1 MKALL
6 CATAFFALLGSLK
19 LHGEDPHQAGLRPPP
34 GAVVETIVF
43 LRHGEK
49 PEKEIGQLNC
59 QGLNRALALP
69 RVLTSKFGRPD
80 FLFAPAT
87 TRLSKFGGGA
97 GPNYLRPLA
106 TIEPTAIE
114 LGMPVDT
121 DFSYSNIDDFRS
133 ELTQPKYQKA
143 LIFVAWEHFELAKLV
158 RKLVS
163 EFHGDPSQVPNWQ
176 GNDFDSLYVVR
187 ITGSGSTRSIS
198 FTQDHEGLLNLTNDC
213 PDADPG
219 SANGSAP
226 PK

>member
-1 MKALL
+1 MKALPY
-6 CATAFFALLGSLK
+6 AAAFLALLGSLK
-19 LHGEDPHQAGLRPPP
+19 LHGEDPQQPGLRTSPET
-34 GAVVETIVF
+34 AVETIVF

-87 TRLSKFGGGA
+87 TRLSKLGGV

-121 DFSYSNIDDFRS
+121 DFSFSNIDGLRS

-143 LIFVAWEHFELAKLV
+143 LIFVAWEHNELAKVV

-163 EFHGDPSQVPNWQ
+163 EFHGDPSQVPSWQ

-187 ITGSGSTRSIS
+187 ITGPGPIRSIS
-198 FTQDHEGLLNLTNDC
+198 FTQDHEGLSNLSNDC
-213 PDADPG
+213 PDAVPH
-219 SANGSAP
+219 
-226 PK
+226 

>member
-1 MKALL
+1 MKALPY
-6 CATAFFALLGSLK
+6 AAAFLALFGSLK
-19 LHGEDPHQAGLRPPP
+19 LQAEDPQQPGLQTPP
-34 GAVVETIVF
+34 GAAVETIVF

-49 PEKEIGQLNC
+49 PDKEIGQLNC
-59 QGLNRALALP
+59 LGLNRALALP
-69 RVLTSKFGRPD
+69 RVLIAKFGRPD

-121 DFSYSNIDDFRS
+121 DFSYSDIDGLRS

-163 EFHGDPSQVPNWQ
+163 EFHGD
-176 GNDFDSLYVVR
+176 
-187 ITGSGSTRSIS
+187 
-198 FTQDHEGLLNLTNDC
+198 
-213 PDADPG
+213 
-219 SANGSAP
+219 
-226 PK
+226 